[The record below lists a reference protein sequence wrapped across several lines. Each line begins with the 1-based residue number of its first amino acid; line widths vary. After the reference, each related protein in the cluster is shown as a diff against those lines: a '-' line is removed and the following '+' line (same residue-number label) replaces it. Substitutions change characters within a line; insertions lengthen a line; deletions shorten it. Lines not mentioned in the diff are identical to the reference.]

1 MKKKLVSMMMVC
13 GLALAIFAKVRTEDP
28 QMSEVTAEEEI
39 REPEEVIRK
48 EADLQTIINDEK
60 TISIDV
66 KRYDVEEN
74 EASYD
79 EETLAII
86 DDLKNAVDNP
96 DEIDQEILDQED
108 GEYKLNERSKDEDV
122 QLSQAGGVRLIEAN
136 AETGILRPLLN
147 EYKTVGNKNLIHET
161 HLSKCKKLYGID
173 VSRHQVKINWSKVK
187 GAGVTFAIIRVGY
200 RGKDAGK
207 LVLDEQFYNNIEGA
221 HSVGIKI
228 GIYFFSQDMNTTEA
242 KASANYVLNI
252 INPYRSYITYPVFYD
267 MEGEED
273 DSFRI
278 SKANFTKAERTKV
291 WCTFCDTIK
300 AAGYTP
306 GVYASFSR
314 FYEFDVVRNRKGP
327 FPVDSKDSGSLDTT
341 LFEQKGYYIWV
352 ARYFDRTG
360 TSRKYNMWQYS
371 ENGTVSGISGDKVD
385 LDVAY
390 IPVKPG
396 QVTGLK
402 QTASTEDS
410 ITFEWKRVDLADG
423 YYYRVTDKAG
433 TVLAAG
439 KTADTSLTLT
449 KLNKSGNALL
459 QAGSTYQIAVRAYY
473 DAAYTLDGTN
483 LYGKYSEVLT
493 ATTRPAQVQNLSS
506 ALENIKS
513 DRLTLSWSKVTGAKG
528 YQIRLWDA
536 SKSAYVTLQETTATT
551 VTLTGLK
558 PQTRYVYRVRA
569 YNYINGKT
577 KTVGLSSE
585 KCTTFTKPDT
595 IKQFRVLS
603 NSATA
608 VKLSWSAQSVDAY
621 QLLAYRGSTLEQK
634 IIIDKT
640 QTQAVVKGLK
650 SGTEYTFKIRGYF
663 VPAGESARWYAVCA
677 VAKMTTKPAQPV
689 KLTETSATTGK
700 ITLGWEKITG
710 ATQYQIAVYDT
721 KTAKYKT
728 LAYTTKTAY
737 TVTGLK
743 SNKRYRYK
751 VRAYKT
757 YNGTR
762 YYGAYSAEY
771 VAATKAA
778 KLQNLQVTDRTDHSL
793 TLTWSKV
800 SGAQGY
806 QVLVYDKKDVLVFKT
821 FVKTTGYTVENL
833 NPAYEYHFKVRAYKN
848 ATDKKVYG
856 ACCDLLKS
864 ITKPT
869 KVTGLEATVEG
880 QHLTLTWTKTA
891 RASGYR
897 IYQYDPNAKKSTLI
911 ATTADPT
918 FTIDR
923 LQSGKEYHY
932 RVAAY
937 RTFAKKNYIG
947 SASSIVSVTVE

>member
-39 REPEEVIRK
+39 REPEEVVRK

-86 DDLKNAVDNP
+86 DDLKNAVETP
-96 DEIDQEILDQED
+96 EEIEKAMQESDD
-108 GEYKLNERSKDEDV
+108 VERTLRAQRESEA
-122 QLSQAGGVRLIEAN
+122 QMSETGGIRLIQ
-136 AETGILRPLLN
+136 AEVPEEMMRPLRT
-147 EYKTVGNKNLIHET
+147 EYTTIANKNLIHESQT
-161 HLSKCKKLYGID
+161 QKCKRVYGVD
-173 VSRHQVKINWSKVK
+173 VSHWQERVNWTKAK
-187 GAGVTFAIIRVGY
+187 AAGVQFAIIKVGGRSGSDGRLY
-200 RGKDAGK
+200 YDS
-207 LVLDEQFYNNIEGA
+207 EYYHNIEGA
-221 HSVGIKI
+221 HEAGIKI

-242 KASANYVLNI
+242 KASANYV
-252 INPYRSYITYPVFYD
+252 INKIEPYRSFITYPVFYD
-267 MEGEED
+267 MEKEN
-273 DSFRI
+273 DSKYRI

-306 GVYASFSR
+306 GTYSSYSSYYDYSAK
-314 FYEFDVVRNRKGP
+314 DKNGP
-327 FPVDSKDSGSLDTT
+327 FPIDSKDGARVDTT
-341 LFEQKGYYIWV
+341 LFEQKGYYIWL

-371 ENGTVSGISGDKVD
+371 EHGTVSGISGNDVD

-410 ITFEWKRVDLADG
+410 ITFGWTKVDLADG

-439 KTADTSLTLT
+439 KTTDTSLTLT

-459 QAGSTYQIAVRAYY
+459 QAGNTYQIAVRAYY

-483 LYGKYSEVLT
+483 LYGKYSEVLA

-621 QLLAYRGSTLEQK
+621 QLLVYRGSTLEQK

-663 VPAGESARWYAVCA
+663 VPAGESARWYAVCVA
-677 VAKMTTKPAQPV
+677 AKMTTKPAQPV

-710 ATQYQIAVYDT
+710 AMQYQIAVYDT

-728 LAYTTKTAY
+728 LAYTTKPAY
-737 TVTGLK
+737 TITGLK
-743 SNKRYRYK
+743 ANKRYRYK

-778 KLQNLQVTDRTDHSL
+778 KLQNLQVTARTDHSL

-891 RASGYR
+891 RTSGYR

-911 ATTADPT
+911 ATTAEPT

>member
-86 DDLKNAVDNP
+86 EDLKNAVETP
-96 DEIDQEILDQED
+96 EEIEKAMQESDEVEQTLRAQRESEAQMSE
-108 GEYKLNERSKDEDV
+108 
-122 QLSQAGGVRLIEAN
+122 AGGVRLIQ
-136 AETGILRPLLN
+136 AEVPEEMMRPLRT
-147 EYKTVGNKNLIHET
+147 EYTTIANKNLIHESQT
-161 HLSKCKKLYGID
+161 QKCKRVYGVD
-173 VSRHQVKINWSKVK
+173 VSHWQDRINWTKAK
-187 GAGVTFAIIRVGY
+187 AAGVQFAIIKVGGRSVY
-200 RGKDAGK
+200 DGSLYYDS
-207 LVLDEQFYNNIEGA
+207 EYYHNIEGA
-221 HSVGIKI
+221 HEAGVKI

-242 KASANYVLNI
+242 KASANYV
-252 INPYRSYITYPVFYD
+252 INKIEPYRSFITYPVFYD
-267 MEGEED
+267 MEGEANSD
-273 DSFRI
+273 YRI

-306 GVYASFSR
+306 GTYSSYSSYYDYSAK
-314 FYEFDVVRNRKGP
+314 DKNGP
-327 FPVDSKDSGSLDTT
+327 FPIDSKDGTRVDTT
-341 LFEQKGYYIWV
+341 LFEQKGYYIWL

-371 ENGTVSGISGDKVD
+371 ESGTVSGIAGHLTD

-433 TVLAAG
+433 TVLSAG

-621 QLLAYRGSTLEQK
+621 QLLVYRGSTLEQK

-640 QTQAVVKGLK
+640 QTQAVVRGLK

-663 VPAGESARWYAVCA
+663 VPAGESARWYAVCVA
-677 VAKMTTKPAQPV
+677 AKMTTKPAQPV

-778 KLQNLQVTDRTDHSL
+778 KLQNLRVTDRTDHSL

-856 ACCDLLKS
+856 ACGDLLKS

-880 QHLTLTWTKTA
+880 QQLTLTWTKTA
-891 RASGYR
+891 RTSGYR

-911 ATTADPT
+911 ATTADLT